1 MKRAALMLA
10 SLAAAAFLAAST
22 AGAQVAAKKFAVV
35 TRLGAL
41 SPERASSLDRA
52 GLIGLD
58 AEYAINKY
66 FGIGTA
72 LDIGR
77 GNTHREDF
85 VQRLRFGNPAVAGG
99 DTIYYQYLGQP
110 VNTLNLSAMATARI
124 PGKLSPYAVAGVG
137 SYVLIMDA
145 QTNDK
150 LRSMS
155 GLSFTGGVG
164 INVQFSDKY
173 GMQIDARAIQLQ
185 DYQRAKLDP
194 SDGRWPNRWFPE
206 DIPAPPA
213 AKNTAL
219 NTAITL
225 GFRYVP
231 GAGN

>member
-1 MKRAALMLA
+1 MKRAAFMLA
-10 SLAAAAFLAAST
+10 SLAVAASLVAGT
-22 AGAQVAAKKFAVV
+22 AQAQVSPKKFAVV

-41 SPERASSLDRA
+41 SPERASSLDMA

-77 GNTHREDF
+77 GNSHREDF

-99 DTIYYQYLGQP
+99 DTIYYQQLGQP

-150 LRSMS
+150 ARNMS
-155 GLSFTGGVG
+155 GMSFTGGVG
-164 INVQFSDKY
+164 INFQFSDKY

-194 SDGRWPNRWFPE
+194 SDGRWPNQWFAE
-206 DIPAPPA
+206 DFPAVPA